1 VLETEPKAL
10 RSLDEDE
17 LIELHARVRRAR
29 TKHAT
34 NYRRGAAGQVG
45 KDRSRGAASKKNR
58 RDAAR
63 AEVFEDALARVSR
76 RLAVVARAAA
86 DELREERLATARG
99 ERSAKA
105 AAKAEAS
112 KGKSKGKGGGGKAAT
127 ASGKGKRKP
136 TGKAATKERSP
147 SPKDRPAAKKS
158 RASTTAKGKRRQAK
172 RDAR

>member
-1 VLETEPKAL
+1 MVKATFSVLAERDKQLVLETEPRAL
-10 RSLDEDE
+10 RALDEDE
-17 LIELHARVRRAR
+17 LIDLHARVRRAR

-99 ERSAKA
+99 ERAAKKASGTGKKA
-105 AAKAEAS
+105 AP
-112 KGKSKGKGGGGKAAT
+112 
-127 ASGKGKRKP
+127 SGKGKGAP
-136 TGKAATKERSP
+136 KAAKRAPAPKER
-147 SPKDRPAAKKS
+147 PASKKA
-158 RASTTAKGKRRQAK
+158 RASSTAKGKRRQAK

>member
-1 VLETEPKAL
+1 MAKATFSVLSERDKQLVLETEPRAL
-10 RSLDEDE
+10 RALDEDG

-34 NYRRGAAGQVG
+34 NYRRAASEQVG
-45 KDRSRGAASKKNR
+45 KDRARGAASKKSR

-76 RLAVVARAAA
+76 RLAAAARASA
-86 DELREERLATARG
+86 DELRAERIATARG
-99 ERSAKA
+99 ERSSGSK
-105 AAKAEAS
+105 E
-112 KGKSKGKGGGGKAAT
+112 KGKAKGS
-127 ASGKGKRKP
+127 SGKGKVSATAREAKRGP
-136 TGKAATKERSP
+136 AA
-147 SPKDRPAAKKS
+147 KDRPSSKKA